1 MIKKFFSAIGLTLIL
16 ALFSFLLIMG
26 GEEKPEKNAS
36 VFSSAKGLI
45 TSHDLSALAA
55 HIGVSV
61 PYLSAQGAGKVE
73 DIPFADGYAQVL
85 TWTDE
90 NNLTTRCAYP
100 AAASALLRSSDATP
114 TGEYCTIDGM
124 TAMVFTAPNST
135 ELHFGD
141 TLAAYCLSLGSNPQ
155 TLIDLTTQLHFT
167 Q

>member
-1 MIKKFFSAIGLTLIL
+1 MIKKFFSAVGLTLIL
-16 ALFSFLLIMG
+16 ALFSFLLVMG
-26 GEEKPEKNAS
+26 GEEKPAKNVS

-45 TSHDLSALAA
+45 TSRDLSALAA

-61 PYLSAQGAGKVE
+61 PYLSAQGSGKVE

-90 NNLTTRCAYP
+90 NNLTTRCVYP
-100 AAASALLRSSDATP
+100 AAASALLRSSDAAP

-124 TAMVFTAPNST
+124 TAMVFASPHGA

-141 TLAAYCLSLGSNPQ
+141 ALAAYCLSLGSDTQ
-155 TLIDLTTQLHFT
+155 TLINLTGQLSFT
-167 Q
+167 R

>member
-1 MIKKFFSAIGLTLIL
+1 MIKKFFSAVGLTLIL

-26 GEEKPEKNAS
+26 GEEKPAKNAT

-45 TSHDLSALAA
+45 TSQDLSSLTA

-61 PYLSAQGAGKVE
+61 PYLSAQGSGKVE
-73 DIPFADGYAQVL
+73 DISFADGYAQVL

-90 NNLTTRCAYP
+90 NNLITRCVYP

-124 TAMVFTAPNST
+124 TAMVFSSPHSA

-141 TLAAYCLSLGSNPQ
+141 TLAAYCLSLASDTQ
-155 TLIDLTTQLHFT
+155 TLINLTEQLSFT